1 MVEQAFQLQRSVKRM
16 FNERLTTNVLI
27 LDYAAGWMTSAEA
40 RIAGVWKGSKA
51 LLTMG
56 HSNRQLLLVPSGG

>member
-1 MVEQAFQLQRSVKRM
+1 M